1 MRINKVV
8 EPGTAP
14 KSPTIDQHCVTLFCV
29 TQIIVALATA
39 GRVYE
44 GECIRV
50 ERKERNVR
58 VDGNE
63 CDTDVDR
70 RRMVLA

>member
-44 GECIRV
+44 EGCIKV
-50 ERKERNVR
+50 ERKERYVR
-58 VDGNE
+58 VDGE
-63 CDTDVDR
+63 WV
-70 RRMVLA
+70 

>member
-39 GRVYE
+39 GRVYGRMHKSRE
-44 GECIRV
+44 
-50 ERKERNVR
+50 EREKCKGRWE
-58 VDGNE
+58 
-63 CDTDVDR
+63 
-70 RRMVLA
+70 